1 MEEKNRLNAKQC
13 SDQELKKI
21 KGGAGTKPQGKPASN
36 LVECVFHYLKSVT
49 KIFFM
54 IS

>member
-1 MEEKNRLNAKQC
+1 MFYTIIWTLS

-36 LVECVFHYLKSVT
+36 LVECVFSLYYLSN
-49 KIFFM
+49 
-54 IS
+54 

>member
-21 KGGAGTKPQGKPASN
+21 K
-36 LVECVFHYLKSVT
+36 
-49 KIFFM
+49 
-54 IS
+54 

>member
-1 MEEKNRLNAKQC
+1 MVCRGNRNGRKNRLNAKQC

-36 LVECVFHYLKSVT
+36 LVECVFSLYYLSN
-49 KIFFM
+49 
-54 IS
+54 